1 MKITRILASILAFAV
16 ASAFAS
22 AATATPKKV
31 GPVSYYGALHTAG
44 NKIVGAKNN
53 LQAMLRGVS
62 LYWSDATG
70 LSYYNPTVISWAVDN
85 LKIDV
90 FRYAMG
96 IEYYDS
102 DGGTKNKIED
112 QVSYL
117 KSPEGQ
123 LSTID
128 RMVEAAIEND
138 VYIIIDWH
146 SHRAHLETSIAKTFF
161 ETISMKYKDVPNV
174 IYEIYSEP
182 VDGSGGNWSA
192 IKNYAN
198 QVVPA
203 IRANTQN
210 LVIVGTPNWSQHP
223 EQGARDPI
231 SATNIAYVL
240 HFYASSHSKGSY
252 GGNVSSALSA
262 GYPVFISEWGTT
274 NADGDGEPNSSATNE
289 WIQFMDQNNI
299 PNCNWSLR
307 QQTSDVDQESQR
319 SAIFAGDKSLTT
331 AAALDAATYTTSGR
345 IIKSYLTKNARSWP
359 DSLVKGKSGAC
370 SFKPQTAKQ
379 TDGIISGVLKSGC
392 TYSSSDEDVVSVS
405 GSDIVINDYGFAI
418 LTGNDGSQSVVTISK
433 VAGQTIPNL
442 EKVTCTY
449 SGTCKS
455 ETKTGRTLDFD
466 GDGIKDYPLTIED
479 KTNEGSNFTL
489 TALDPEIVTVS
500 KSKCTSTFCSS
511 SQKNQQVWMLHF
523 HNYGTGR
530 VVATAPAITGFRAMQ
545 DTFEITYEKG
555 DARVSNKF
563 KDQTVSLGAVSTTGL
578 PSTTLGE
585 SSPITYTYNGKPS
598 SIYLTREGE
607 GFVAGDQN
615 AVVAV
620 TATAPETE
628 NYKALSMTVTF
639 IIGDESAAVNMQEYQ
654 DYLNPPTE
662 SSSSAEGF
670 SSSVA
675 ELSSSS
681 AKAKSS
687 SSSAKPASAASGFTS
702 HNFASGIHANMYG
715 ATLQITLQNAGRV
728 KVDVYDA
735 IGARVVEFDR
745 NCSAGSHAIR
755 LNGVSNGLYM
765 VVIRHGSQKQIIQWI
780 NR

>member
-31 GPVSYYGALHTAG
+31 GPVSYYGALHTDG

-70 LSYYNPTVISWAVDN
+70 LPYYNPAVISWAVDN

-102 DGGTKNKIED
+102 DGGTRNKIED
-112 QVSYL
+112 QVSYA
-117 KSPEGQ
+117 KSPDLQ
-123 LSTID
+123 LSMID
-128 RMVEAAIEND
+128 KMVEAAIEND

-146 SHRAHLETSIAKTFF
+146 SHRAHLEASLAKTFF
-161 ETISMKYKDVPNV
+161 ETISKKYKDVPNI

-182 VDGSGGNWSA
+182 VSGSGGNWSA
-192 IKNYAN
+192 IKTYAN
-198 QVVPA
+198 TVVPA

-240 HFYASSHSKGSY
+240 HFYAATHSNGSY
-252 GGNVSSALSA
+252 GGFVTSALSA

-274 NADGDGEPNSSATNE
+274 NADGDGNPSTGATNE
-289 WIQFMDQNNI
+289 WTQFMDQNNI

-307 QQTSDVDQESQR
+307 QQTSDDDQESQK
-319 SAIFAGDKSLTT
+319 SAIFAGDRALTT
-331 AAALDAATYTTSGR
+331 AAALDAATYTPSGSIVR
-345 IIKSYLTKNARSWP
+345 SYLVKNSRSWP

-370 SFKPQTAKQ
+370 SFRHQTAKQ
-379 TDGIISGVLKSGC
+379 TDGTISGVLKSGC
-392 TYSSSDEDVVSVS
+392 TYTSSNEDVVSIS
-405 GSDIVINDYGFAI
+405 GSDIIINDYGYAI
-418 LTGNDGSQSVVTISK
+418 LTGNDGSQSVVTIRE

-466 GDGIKDYPLTIED
+466 GDGSNDYPLTTED

-500 KSKCTSTFCSS
+500 KSKCTSVNCSNT
-511 SQKNQQVWMLHF
+511 QKNQLVWMLHF

-578 PSTTLGE
+578 PDTTLGE
-585 SSPITYTYNGKPS
+585 SSPITYTYNGKSS
-598 SIYLTREGE
+598 SIYLTKEGG
-607 GFVAGDQN
+607 GFVAGNQN
-615 AVVAV
+615 AIVAV

-628 NYKALSMTVTF
+628 NYKALSKTVTF
-639 IIGDESAAVNMQEYQ
+639 IIGDESSAVNMQEYW
-654 DYLNPPTE
+654 DYLNPPIE
-662 SSSSAEGF
+662 S